1 MMKTAFHSLTL
12 ALALGGL
19 VLTPILISNSAEASP
34 NFEQR
39 SMRGDGY
46 KSGGYTKV
54 GSHRGGYK
62 KHKRGGWGKKHRRS
76 WKRHHGGGY
85 WRGHWGGHWGGGGH
99 YGWRPGVS
107 FGWHG
112 HGSGTGAVIAGA
124 AIGGALLYSAIDHAS
139 RPRERVIVREV
150 PVPAPMPQ
158 QQARYPTQAAPQA
171 GNAQPNGYD
180 PSQCLQE
187 REYTT
192 TIMIGGVEKDAYG
205 QACLMPDGSWKMG
218 NPKPVPDGM

>member
-1 MMKTAFHSLTL
+1 MIKTASLSLSL
-12 ALALGGL
+12 ALALGGFA
-19 VLTPILISNSAEASP
+19 LTPTFTSSVVEAAPSAD
-34 NFEQR
+34 QR
-39 SMRGDGY
+39 SMRGGGY
-46 KSGGYTKV
+46 KGGGYTKV

-62 KHKRGGWGKKHRRS
+62 KHRGGGWGKKHRRS
-76 WKRHHGGGY
+76 WKRHHGWGGGY
-85 WRGHWGGHWGGGGH
+85 WSGHWGGRGR

-150 PVPAPMPQ
+150 PVPTPMPQ
-158 QQARYPTQAAPQA
+158 QRAPYPTQPTPQS
-171 GNAQPNGYD
+171 GNSQPNGYD
-180 PSQCLQE
+180 ASQCLQE

-218 NPKPVPDGM
+218 NPKPVPEGF